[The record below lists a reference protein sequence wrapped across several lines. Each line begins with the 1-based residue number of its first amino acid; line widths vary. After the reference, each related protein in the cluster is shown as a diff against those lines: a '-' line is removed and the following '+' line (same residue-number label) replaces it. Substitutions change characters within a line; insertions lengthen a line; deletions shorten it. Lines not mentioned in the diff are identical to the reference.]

1 MLRENLVLHIP
12 ALAVERI
19 DQIEVDI
26 AAGEVIPDLY
36 QMHLYAVRKQDGI
49 IEIEA
54 FSVPDDLIP
63 VPKIDVEPTAG
74 TEQRV
79 HLTQDARNIR
89 ILHIRK
95 RIAGRGG
102 AVELPPGE
110 HRVERAK
117 IAGGK
122 LR

>member
-36 QMHLYAVRKQDGI
+36 QMHLHAVRKQDGI

-79 HLTQDARNIR
+79 HLTQDVRNLR
-89 ILHIRK
+89 IFHICK
-95 RIAGRGG
+95 GIAGRGG
-102 AVELPPGE
+102 TVELPSFE
-110 HRVERAK
+110 YRVE
-117 IAGGK
+117 
-122 LR
+122 